1 MNHQILMLSILGA
14 SMNLCAQR
22 DSVVALDNVVVTG
35 SRQAIDIRHLPNT
48 VNVIDRATL
57 TANQQ
62 QNVLPTLLQQ
72 VPALLSPHVQ

>member
-1 MNHQILMLSILGA
+1 
-14 SMNLCAQR
+14 MNLCAQR

-72 VPALLSPHVQ
+72 VPALLSTHVQ